1 MEYISVL
8 EASLVKPTT
17 EVLIRRQQW
26 AIDGAK
32 AWTEYLAAPNVVAA
46 KTARLKQERLK
57 QARLKQEGLAREAAV
72 MEKPKKKA
80 SRKNAATSKLSR

>member
-57 QARLKQEGLAREAAV
+57 QEGLAREAAV

-80 SRKNAATSKLSR
+80 SWKNATSKRSR

>member
-46 KTARLKQERLK
+46 KTARLKQERL
-57 QARLKQEGLAREAAV
+57 RQEGLAREAAV

-80 SRKNAATSKLSR
+80 SRKNAATSKRSR